1 MSPASV
7 RATLVIALPAVLC
20 LFSHAASDEPAPS
33 SPNLVKSPSFE
44 EPPGAGGLPDG
55 WTGLNSVPAEGYRC
69 TIDVEG
75 RTGTKA
81 LHLEGEGQY
90 GVVWGERLPIDR
102 AQRYRARGY
111 VRIEGDER
119 AAADVKLH
127 YYGAAQEYLGQ
138 SRVGYVNPRTPGWQL
153 ITVTD
158 EIERFPKAAFV
169 GVALALSGNGR
180 AWFDDIELHA
190 APEERGPTNYVSNG
204 DMEDVAA
211 DRPAGFTPVAAAG
224 GKVECRTSENQPQ
237 HGERCLSLKADG
249 DWAACGSMQ
258 IDVDRS
264 SAFTLTGFVR
274 VSTGEATLSIAYFDA
289 DGKYLGGSDSEIT
302 AAPQWRE
309 LTVSTE
315 FARFPQAVRFN
326 AVAVV
331 HAYAAAD
338 FDEFRLIKAGN

>member
-1 MSPASV
+1 MSRSSV
-7 RATLVIALPAVLC
+7 PVSIVVALPVVLC
-20 LFSHAASDEPAPS
+20 LCTHAASDDPVPT

-69 TIDVEG
+69 TIAEEG
-75 RTGTKA
+75 RTGAKA

-111 VRIEGDER
+111 VRIEADDR

-127 YYGAAQEYLGQ
+127 YYGAAQDYLGQ

-158 EIERFPKAAFV
+158 EIERFPEAAFV

-190 APEERGPTNYVSNG
+190 APEERGPVNYVSNG
-204 DMEDVAA
+204 GMEDVAA
-211 DRPAGFTPVAAAG
+211 DRTAGFTPVAAPG
-224 GKVECRTSENQPQ
+224 GKVECHSSEYQPQ
-237 HGERCLSLKADG
+237 QGKRCLVLKADG
-249 DWAACGSMQ
+249 DWAAGASQQ
-258 IDVDRS
+258 IDIDRS
-264 SAFTLTGFVR
+264 TSFTLTGFVR
-274 VSTGEATLSIAYFDA
+274 VSTGEAKISIAYFDA
-289 DGKYLGGSDSEIT
+289 GGTYLGSSDSEVT
-302 AAPQWRE
+302 GAPRWRE
-309 LTVSTE
+309 LTVATE
-315 FARFPQAVRFN
+315 FDRFPQALRFN
-326 AVAVV
+326 ATAVV
-331 HAYAAAD
+331 HAYAEAD
-338 FDEFRLIKAGN
+338 FDEFRLLKGGD

>member
-1 MSPASV
+1 MSPSSLPV
-7 RATLVIALPAVLC
+7 SIVVALLAVLC
-20 LFSHAASDEPAPS
+20 LATHAASDDPAPT
-33 SPNLVKSPSFE
+33 SPNLIKSPSFE
-44 EPPGAGGLPDG
+44 EPPGTGGLPEG

-69 TIDVEG
+69 SIAGEG
-75 RTGTKA
+75 RTGAKS

-153 ITVTD
+153 TTVTD
-158 EIERFPKAAFV
+158 EIERFPNAAFV

-190 APEERGPTNYVSNG
+190 APEERGPANYVSNG

-211 DRPAGFTPVAAAG
+211 DRTAGFTPVAAPG
-224 GKVECRTSENQPQ
+224 GKVVSSSSEYQPQ
-237 HGERCLSLKADG
+237 HGQRCLVLKADG
-249 DWAACGSMQ
+249 DWAACASMQ
-258 IDVDRS
+258 IDIDRS
-264 SAFTLTGFVR
+264 TTFTLTGFVR
-274 VSTGEATLSIAYFDA
+274 VSTGEAKISIAYFDA
-289 DGKYLGGSDSEIT
+289 DGTYLGSSDSEIT
-302 AAPQWRE
+302 AAPRWHE

-315 FARFPQAVRFN
+315 FDRFPQAVRFN
-326 AVAVV
+326 ATAVV
-331 HAYAAAD
+331 HAYAEAD
-338 FDEFRLIKAGN
+338 FDEFRLTKRSD